1 MTSPVFLTVRTGVK
15 SVDVVVLAELVL
27 STVPV
32 LEEVILED
40 EPTILVG
47 VYPISLI
54 EPDLEDVIL
63 VPRDRRTDVPWRS
76 NGRGLKRLP

>member
-1 MTSPVFLTVRTGVK
+1 VK
-15 SVDVVVLAELVL
+15 SFDVVVLEELVL

-32 LEEVILED
+32 LEGVILED

-47 VYPISLI
+47 VYPISLL

-63 VPRDRRTDVPWRS
+63 VPRDRRTEVPWRS
-76 NGRGLKRLP
+76 NGLGLKRLP